1 MSTADD
7 LHSELGALEEQ
18 VERLGE
24 LKSLIERLEATK
36 RSARAAA
43 DAAEKA
49 TRANKQVV
57 DSFDNVAGRIE
68 QSDAV
73 QQLEELENQIE
84 RLKRAREEVEE
95 ELGLLGDWLE
105 IELEDHRSEVL
116 GTFTEKLEK
125 QSNVL
130 DERLEEQSRTL
141 ENELESQAEDLDQ
154 LRDVFGKHQSEIK
167 SKLEEQVQSLSATL
181 GGKLET
187 QGNNLGR
194 LRDLVE
200 KHHEDQE
207 ERLTSLKEEVGQI
220 HSVLKDAE
228 LVSRLERITD
238 TSKSASQ
245 AAQNT
250 LSRIEA
256 VERNLGQSISQ
267 NHDRRED
274 AEEKTHDAVATLKTQ
289 TYVHIALSIGI
300 LAVLALEVFG
310 VI

>member
-1 MSTADD
+1 MEDMSTADD

-36 RSARAAA
+36 KSARAAA

-68 QSDAV
+68 QLDAV
-73 QQLEELENQIE
+73 QQLGELENQIE
-84 RLKRAREEVEE
+84 RLKNAREEVEE

-125 QSNVL
+125 QS
-130 DERLEEQSRTL
+130 QTL
-141 ENELESQAEDLDQ
+141 EDELDSQAEVLDQ
-154 LRDVFGKHQSEIK
+154 LRDVFGKHESEIK

-194 LRDLVE
+194 LRDLLE
-200 KHHEDQE
+200 KHREDQE

-289 TYVHIALSIGI
+289 TYGHIALSIGI